1 VLASRWLLCAA
12 LVAALTLGA
21 RHACLAATR
30 EHGPWRRAL
39 RRLAGNRV
47 AVLAFGVILA
57 LATIAL
63 LAPWLVPYDP
73 TAQADIVTL
82 KNLPPTAA
90 HLFGTDFA
98 SRDVFSRVLY
108 GARVSLSIALLAIL
122 LSSSIGT
129 AYGAIAGYY
138 GGRVDGV
145 MMRAIDVLLSIPRIV
160 LLICIVALWG
170 SLSVPS
176 LVLIIA
182 LTGWFGACRIVR
194 AQVLSLREQE
204 MVVAARALGASGTRI
219 LWRHIIPNVLS
230 PVIVAATLG
239 IGNVIL
245 IETGL
250 SYLGAG
256 VQPPAAS
263 WGSIIADGRDVMATM
278 WWIAFFPGLAIVLTV
293 MAFNLVGDALR
304 DALDPR
310 QLDS

>member
-1 VLASRWLLCAA
+1 
-12 LVAALTLGA
+12 
-21 RHACLAATR
+21 
-30 EHGPWRRAL
+30 
-39 RRLAGNRV
+39 
-47 AVLAFGVILA
+47 
-57 LATIAL
+57 
-63 LAPWLVPYDP
+63 VPYDP
-73 TAQADIVTL
+73 TAQADIVAL
-82 KNLPPTAA
+82 KNLPPSAG

-98 SRDVFSRVLY
+98 ARDVFSRVLY

-122 LSSSIGT
+122 LSTSIGT

-170 SLSVPS
+170 SLSVPA
-176 LVLIIA
+176 LVVIIA

-194 AQVLSLREQE
+194 AQVLSVREQE

-219 LWRHIIPNVLS
+219 LWRHIVPNVLS